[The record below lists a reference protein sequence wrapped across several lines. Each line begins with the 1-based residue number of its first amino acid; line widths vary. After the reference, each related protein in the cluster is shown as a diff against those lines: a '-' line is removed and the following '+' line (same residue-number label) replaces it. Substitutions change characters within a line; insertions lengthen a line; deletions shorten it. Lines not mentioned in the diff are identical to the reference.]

1 MATKLGLDLKTA
13 KLNLRVS
20 RTAVTKS
27 ISEFE
32 KSGAELDKNMDGSK
46 AKKLR
51 LAATVIENLEKVAAK
66 VKKME
71 AANEAT
77 IEVVLG
83 SAGGENKLDRV

>member
-32 KSGAELDKNMDGSK
+32 KSGAELDKNMDGSR
-46 AKKLR
+46 A
-51 LAATVIENLEKVAAK
+51 
-66 VKKME
+66 
-71 AANEAT
+71 
-77 IEVVLG
+77 
-83 SAGGENKLDRV
+83 